1 MESIRIAGPGKYEL
15 DLVSLFK
22 GEPLIFKLAEGKYM
36 VDIAESFKKFTDQAK
51 GKK

>member
-1 MESIRIAGPGKYEL
+1 
-15 DLVSLFK
+15 
-22 GEPLIFKLAEGKYM
+22 LIFKLAEGKYM